1 MQFQIIPVKNVQR
14 SFKIK
19 RTDFW
24 VLQIIDKTPYFFHYQ
39 GKGMVFLLQSV
50 NSQRTI
56 SVVDC
61 AIRESESQEND
72 PTAIFRTGNG
82 GYFERRTNRIH
93 QGQNRM
99 STGNEKDSCW
109 NCFS

>member
-1 MQFQIIPVKNVQR
+1 MQFQIIPVKKVQR

-24 VLQIIDKTPYFFHYQ
+24 VLQIIDKTPYFFPYQ

-56 SVVDC
+56 SVVGC
-61 AIRESESQEND
+61 AIREAESQEND
-72 PTAIFRTGNG
+72 PTAIFRQETGVILSG
-82 GYFERRTNRIH
+82 VRIEFIRGRT
-93 QGQNRM
+93 G
-99 STGNEKDSCW
+99 
-109 NCFS
+109 

>member
-1 MQFQIIPVKNVQR
+1 M
-14 SFKIK
+14 K

-24 VLQIIDKTPYFFHYQ
+24 VLQIIDKTPYFFPDQ

-50 NSQRTI
+50 NLQRTI
-56 SVVDC
+56 SVVGC

-109 NCFS
+109 N